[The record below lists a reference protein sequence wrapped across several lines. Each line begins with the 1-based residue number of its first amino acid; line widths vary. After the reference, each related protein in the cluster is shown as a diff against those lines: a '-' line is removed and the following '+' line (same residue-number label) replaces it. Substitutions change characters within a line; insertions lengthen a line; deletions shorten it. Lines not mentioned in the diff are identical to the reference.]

1 MAGDGSGHRLV
12 GRARPLGELEA
23 ALRAAVAG
31 RGALALVTG
40 EAGIGKSRLAAELAA
55 KAASVGARVVWASC
69 WDGGGAPAYWPWV
82 QALRAAAAGRDPV
95 ELAADLGLGAGEV
108 LRLAP
113 ELAGLLPAPPP
124 EPPRLE
130 PEQARFRLFDAV
142 ASYLRA
148 SAARVPLLLVVDD
161 LHWADV
167 PSLLLLRFLA
177 RDLRD
182 SRILLLATYRDPE
195 LDPHDPVAEL
205 VADLAGKALRLPLA
219 GLTGDEV
226 GALVADATGAAA
238 DPATVA
244 ALHRRSGG
252 NPLFAAELARL
263 LATQGRLAGAGPGR
277 PAGDLAGAAVPD
289 TVRAVLGRRLA
300 RLDPDC
306 RDLLRLAAVAG
317 VRFGVELLARAA
329 GRDRAE
335 VLRLLAEAETG
346 RLVAAVPGGV
356 DGWAFTHT
364 LVRDVLYEG
373 LGAADRPGAHL
384 RAAEALLALH
394 GDDERQLAELAHHF
408 LHAAGLDGG
417 RAVAYASRAGR
428 RALRL
433 LAYEEAAGLFEQAL
447 AALPAGGRD
456 EGQRVELLLALG
468 DARLRAGAFEVA
480 RDAYE
485 QAAALARRRGRPAEL
500 ATAAL
505 GFAAGLGF
513 EVRLYDHRQ
522 VELLEE
528 ALAALPAGDS
538 SLRAWALARLSVA
551 LSYVASAERRQ
562 QLAAEA
568 VAMARRLGDRAA
580 LASALS
586 SACDAV
592 AGPEHTEQRLASASE
607 MVALAAADGD
617 PELELLGRRFRVVA
631 LLELGDLAAAER
643 EVAAYARGT
652 GRLLQPTSAWY
663 VPLWRG
669 MFALLRGRLEA
680 AERLVEEAEAI
691 GARAA
696 SGNAAILCPLQRWM
710 LHRERGDPVR
720 ALAAMER
727 VVQLAPVTA
736 SARTGLA
743 WSLLEA
749 GRPVEARAE
758 LEWLVADGCAA
769 LERDAEWLPATM
781 ALAHVAAALPHPD
794 AAQTLYRL
802 LAPHARRF
810 TVEGIGAGTHGSLAR
825 QLGLLAGA
833 LGRREEAVAHFEAAL
848 TANGAAGSPLLVAH
862 TRGDYG
868 AALLR
873 LGGPADRERAAAL
886 LAEAAAAYRELGLTV
901 HAERAE
907 ALAGRPAGA
916 GGGARL
922 RREGDHW
929 MVAWAGRSVHLRHG
943 KGVDDL
949 ASLLAAPGRAF
960 HVLDLVGAAGE
971 GGGDEVL
978 DRRARGAYRARAEE
992 LREDIEQAQRDHDPE
1007 RATRA
1012 RVELEAIAD
1021 ELGAGV
1027 GLGGRARRLGD
1038 PAERA
1043 RKTVS
1048 WRLRSTLDRIDRAH
1062 PDLGRHL
1069 RQSLRMGTFCSY
1081 QPDPPV
1087 RWDVG

>member
-1 MAGDGSGHRLV
+1 MTGGSGQRLV
-12 GRARPLGELEA
+12 GRAKPLRELEA
-23 ALRAAVAG
+23 ALRDAVAG

-55 KAASVGARVVWASC
+55 RAPALGARVVWASC

-82 QALRAAAAGRDPV
+82 QALRAASAGRDPA

-108 LRLAP
+108 LRLVP

-124 EPPRLE
+124 DPPRLE

-142 ASYLRA
+142 ASYLRGTA
-148 SAARVPLLLVVDD
+148 GRTPLLLVVDD

-182 SRILLLATYRDPE
+182 SRILVLATYRDPE
-195 LDPHDPVAEL
+195 LGPHDPVAEL
-205 VADLAGKALRLPLA
+205 VADLARAAMPVP
-219 GLTGDEV
+219 LTGLASADV
-226 GALVADATGAAA
+226 GEIVQDATGTAT
-238 DPATVA
+238 DPAVVE

-263 LATQGRLAGAGPGR
+263 LATQGRLGAGPD
-277 PAGDLAGAAVPD
+277 DLAGGVAGAVPD
-289 TVRAVLGRRLA
+289 TIRAVLGRRLA

-329 GRDRAE
+329 GRDRAV
-335 VLRLLAEAETG
+335 VLRLLAAAEAG
-346 RLVAAVPGGV
+346 RLVAAVPASV
-356 DGWAFTHT
+356 DGWGFTHT
-364 LVRDVLYEG
+364 LVRDVLYES
-373 LGAADRPGAHL
+373 LGVAERPAAHL
-384 RAAEALLALH
+384 RVAEALVALH

-408 LHAAGLDGG
+408 LGAAAGADDG
-417 RAVAYASRAGR
+417 RAAGYALRAGR

-447 AALPAGGRD
+447 AVLAADGRD
-456 EGQRVELLLALG
+456 DGQRVEILCALG
-468 DARLRAGAFEVA
+468 DARLRAGAFEAA

-485 QAAALARRRGRPAEL
+485 QAASLARRRGRPAEL
-500 ATAAL
+500 ARAAL
-505 GFAAGLGF
+505 GFAAGHGF

-528 ALAALPAGDS
+528 ALAALPAGDF
-538 SLRAWALARLSVA
+538 SLRAWSLARLSVA
-551 LSYVASAERRQ
+551 LSYVASVERRQ
-562 QLAAEA
+562 ELAAEA

-592 AGPEHTEQRLASASE
+592 AGQDHTEQRLASASE
-607 MVALAAADGD
+607 MLALAAADGD

-652 GRLLQPTSAWY
+652 GRLLQPTLAWY

-669 MFALLRGRLEA
+669 MFALLRGRLEE
-680 AERLVEEAEAI
+680 AERLVEEAETI

-696 SGNAAILCPLQRWM
+696 SANAAVLCPLQRWM

-727 VVQLAPVTA
+727 VVQLAPVSA
-736 SARTGLA
+736 SARTELA

-749 GRPVEARAE
+749 GRTVEARAE
-758 LEWLVADGCAA
+758 LERLVADGCAA
-769 LERDAEWLPATM
+769 LEHDSEWLPATM

-794 AAQTLYRL
+794 AAGTLYRL

-810 TVEGIGAGTHGSLAR
+810 AVEGIGAGTHGCLAR
-825 QLGLLAGA
+825 QLGLLAGV
-833 LGRREEAVAHFEAAL
+833 LGRRAEAVAHFEAAL
-848 TANGAAGSPLLVAH
+848 EANGAAGSPVLVAH
-862 TRGDYG
+862 TRRDYG
-868 AALLR
+868 MALLR
-873 LGGPADRERAAAL
+873 LGEPADQERAAAL
-886 LAEAAAAYRELGLTV
+886 LAEAAAAYRELGMTV
-901 HAERAE
+901 QAERAE
-907 ALAGRPAGA
+907 APPARPGAA
-916 GGGARL
+916 GGVPRL
-922 RREGDHW
+922 HREGDHW
-929 MVAWAGRSVHLRHG
+929 TVAWAGRSVQLRHA

-960 HVLDLVGAAGE
+960 HVLDLLGAPGDR
-971 GGGDEVL
+971 GGDEML
-978 DRRARGAYRARAEE
+978 DRRARDAYRARAEE
-992 LREDIEQAQRDHDPE
+992 LREEIEQAQRDHDPE
-1007 RATRA
+1007 RVARA

-1021 ELGAGV
+1021 ELTAAV

-1048 WRLRSTLDRIDRAH
+1048 WRLRSTLDRIDLAH
-1062 PDLGRHL
+1062 PALGRHL

-1081 QPDPPV
+1081 EPDPPV

>member
-1 MAGDGSGHRLV
+1 MAGGGSGQRLV
-12 GRARPLGELEA
+12 GRARPLGELET

-40 EAGIGKSRLAAELAA
+40 EAGIGKSRLAAELATRA
-55 KAASVGARVVWASC
+55 PSLGARVVWASC

-82 QALRAAAAGRDPV
+82 QALRAAGAGRDPV
-95 ELAADLGLGAGEV
+95 ELAADLGLGAAEV

-113 ELAGLLPAPPP
+113 ELAGPLPAPPP
-124 EPPRLE
+124 DPPRLE

-142 ASYLRA
+142 AAFLRA
-148 SAARVPLLLVVDD
+148 SAGRTPLLLVVDD
-161 LHWADV
+161 LQWADV

-182 SRILLLATYRDPE
+182 SRMLLLATYRDPE
-195 LDPHDPVAEL
+195 LGPEDPVAEL
-205 VADLAGKALRLPLA
+205 VADLARAALRLPLA
-219 GLTGDEV
+219 GLASEEV
-226 GALVADATGAAA
+226 GALLEDATGAPP

-263 LATQGRLAGAGPGR
+263 LANQG
-277 PAGDLAGAAVPD
+277 LAGAAVPD
-289 TVRAVLGRRLA
+289 TIRAVLGRRLA

-306 RDLLRLAAVAG
+306 RDLLKLAAVAG
-317 VRFGVELLARAA
+317 VRFGVEVLARAA

-335 VLRLLAEAETG
+335 VLRLLAEAEAG
-346 RLVAAVPGGV
+346 RLLAAVPGEV

-373 LGAADRPGAHL
+373 LGAAERPGAHL
-384 RAAEALLALH
+384 RVAEALLAVH
-394 GDDERQLAELAHHF
+394 GDDDRHLAELAHH
-408 LHAAGLDGG
+408 LLRAAPGVGG
-417 RAVAYASRAGR
+417 RAAAYALRAGR
-428 RALRL
+428 RALGL
-433 LAYEEAAGLFEQAL
+433 LAYEEAAWHFEQAL

-456 EGQRVELLLALG
+456 GGQRVELLLALG
-468 DARLRAGAFEVA
+468 DARLRAGAFEAA

-485 QAAALARRRGRPAEL
+485 QAAALARRRRRPEEL

-528 ALAALPAGDS
+528 ALAALPPGDS

-562 QLAAEA
+562 ELAAEA

-586 SACDAV
+586 SACDAI
-592 AGPEHTEQRLASASE
+592 AGPEHTEQRLASATE
-607 MVALAAADGD
+607 MVTLAAADAD

-652 GRLLQPTSAWY
+652 GRLLQPVSAWY

-669 MFALLRGRLEA
+669 MFAMLRGRLEE

-696 SGNAAILCPLQRWM
+696 SANAAILCPLQRWM
-710 LHRERGDPVR
+710 LHRERGDHVA

-727 VVQLAPVTA
+727 VVQLAPVAA
-736 SARTGLA
+736 SARTELA

-749 GRPVEARAE
+749 GRPLEARTE
-758 LEWLVADGCAA
+758 LERLVADGCAA
-769 LERDAEWLPATM
+769 LERDSEWLPATM

-794 AAQTLYRL
+794 AAGTLYGL
-802 LAPHARRF
+802 LAPHAHRF
-810 TVEGIGAGTHGSLAR
+810 AVEGIGAGTHGSMAR
-825 QLGLLAGA
+825 QLGLLAAA

-848 TANGAAGSPLLVAH
+848 QANGAAGSSLLVAH
-862 TRGDYG
+862 TRRDYG
-868 AALLR
+868 AALQR
-873 LGGPADRERAAAL
+873 LGDPADRERAAVL
-886 LAEAAAAYRELGLTV
+886 LAEAVAAYRELGLGAR
-901 HAERAE
+901 AERAE
-907 ALAGRPAGA
+907 ALAGPPAATRGRP
-916 GGGARL
+916 RL
-922 RREGDHW
+922 RRDGDHW
-929 MVAWAGRSVHLRHG
+929 AVAWEGRSVHLRHG

-949 ASLLAAPGRAF
+949 ASLLAAPGHAI
-960 HVLDLVGAAGE
+960 HVLELVGAPGDRGA
-971 GGGDEVL
+971 DEVV
-978 DRRARGAYRARAEE
+978 DRRARDAYRARAEE
-992 LREDIEQAQRDHDPE
+992 LREEIEQAQRDHDPE
-1007 RATRA
+1007 PAARA
-1012 RVELEAIAD
+1012 RVELEAIAN
-1021 ELGAGV
+1021 ELTGAV

-1048 WRLRSTLDRIDRAH
+1048 WRLRSTLDRIDQAH

-1069 RQSLRMGTFCSY
+1069 RQSVRMGTWCSY
-1081 QPDPPV
+1081 EPDPPV

>member
-1 MAGDGSGHRLV
+1 MTGGSRHRLV
-12 GRARPLGELEA
+12 GRARPLRELEA
-23 ALRAAVAG
+23 ALRDAVAG

-55 KAASVGARVVWASC
+55 RAPTLGAQVVWASC

-82 QALRAAAAGRDPV
+82 QALRAASAGRDPV

-124 EPPRLE
+124 DPPRLE

-142 ASYLRA
+142 ASYLRGTA
-148 SAARVPLLLVVDD
+148 VRTPLLLVVDD

-182 SRILLLATYRDPE
+182 SRMLVLATYRDPE
-195 LDPHDPVAEL
+195 LGPHDPVAEL
-205 VADLAGKALRLPLA
+205 VADLARAALRLPLT
-219 GLTGDEV
+219 GLASADV
-226 GALVADATGAAA
+226 GELVQDATGTATG
-238 DPATVA
+238 PAVVE

-263 LATQGRLAGAGPGR
+263 LATQGRLGAGVDGL
-277 PAGDLAGAAVPD
+277 AGDLAGAAVPD
-289 TVRAVLGRRLA
+289 TIRAVLGRRLA
-300 RLDPDC
+300 RLDPAC

-335 VLRLLAEAETG
+335 VLRLLAEAEAG
-346 RLVAAVPGGV
+346 RLVAAVPASV

-364 LVRDVLYEG
+364 LVRDVLYES
-373 LGAADRPGAHL
+373 LGVAERPAAHL
-384 RAAEALLALH
+384 RVAEALVALH

-408 LHAAGLDGG
+408 LGAAAGTDDG
-417 RAVAYASRAGR
+417 RAAGYALRAGR
-428 RALRL
+428 RALGL
-433 LAYEEAAGLFEQAL
+433 LAYEEAAALFEQAL
-447 AALPAGGRD
+447 AALAAGGRD
-456 EGQRVELLLALG
+456 DGQRVELLLALG
-468 DARLRAGAFEVA
+468 DARLRAGAFEAA

-500 ATAAL
+500 ARAAL

-528 ALAALPAGDS
+528 ALAALPAADS

-562 QLAAEA
+562 ELAAEA

-592 AGPEHTEQRLASASE
+592 AGPDHTEQRLTSASE
-607 MVALAAADGD
+607 MVALAAADAD

-631 LLELGDLAAAER
+631 LLELGDLAAAEH

-652 GRLLQPTSAWY
+652 GRLLQPVSAWY

-669 MFALLRGRLEA
+669 MFALLRGRLEE
-680 AERLVEEAEAI
+680 AERLVEEAETI

-696 SGNAAILCPLQRWM
+696 SANAAILCPLQRWM

-727 VVQLAPVTA
+727 VVQLAPVIA
-736 SARTGLA
+736 SARAGLA

-758 LEWLVADGCAA
+758 LERLVADGYAA
-769 LERDAEWLPATM
+769 LEHDSEWLPATM
-781 ALAHVAAALPHPD
+781 ALAQVAAALPHPD
-794 AAQTLYRL
+794 AASTLYRL
-802 LAPHARRF
+802 LAPHAHRF
-810 TVEGIGAGTHGSLAR
+810 AVEGIGAGTHGCLAR
-825 QLGLLAGA
+825 QLGLLAGV
-833 LGRREEAVAHFEAAL
+833 LGRRDEAVAHFEAAL
-848 TANGAAGSPLLVAH
+848 AANGAAGSPVLVAH
-862 TRGDYG
+862 TRRDYG

-873 LGGPADRERAAAL
+873 LGDPADQERAAAL
-886 LAEAAAAYRELGLTV
+886 LAEAAVRYRELGMTV
-901 HAERAE
+901 QAERAE
-907 ALAGRPAGA
+907 QLPGRPGAA
-916 GGGARL
+916 GGVPRL
-922 RREGDHW
+922 HREGDHW
-929 MVAWAGRSVHLRHG
+929 TVAWAGRSVHLRHA

-960 HVLDLVGAAGE
+960 HVLDLLGAPGD
-971 GGGDEVL
+971 GGSDEVL
-978 DRRARGAYRARAEE
+978 DRRARDAYRARAEE
-992 LREDIEQAQRDHDPE
+992 LREELDQTQRDHDPE
-1007 RATRA
+1007 RAARA

-1021 ELGAGV
+1021 ELSAAV

-1048 WRLRSTLDRIDRAH
+1048 WRLRSTLDRIERAH
-1062 PDLGRHL
+1062 PALGRHL

-1081 QPDPPV
+1081 EPDPPV